1 MAADILKWRRV
12 VDLTALLPSE
22 DEVQATLV
30 DRIEKLPPFPLLASK
45 LLAPGTSGEIVAR
58 IVSTDPA
65 IAQRVLQI
73 VNSAPFGAST
83 HFSSI
88 TDAVD
93 RLGPEK
99 VRSVALNLI
108 LFDTLLNR
116 QASSN
121 FDRTTFWKHSLA
133 LAGIARALAEQ
144 LDYHDPEEAYTA
156 GLLHDIGKVVLDV
169 AGRIR
174 YGDFVQELK
183 NYDGPADEKERDILG
198 LSHDDIGAYYCHH
211 WNLPERLVLTIRF
224 HHQPFDH
231 LKLDPDTSLLIA
243 IVAFADFIVWSQGF
257 GSFDTLRQPIMNP
270 DVEKHLSFAN
280 IQLAGL
286 MDQMDRDIS
295 VAAEHYGFS
304 YPSTEEFRE
313 RLLRTN
319 ISLGQINTRYYYL
332 HGDLQQKVETLSQLQ
347 ESITR
352 PHRSLDPDEIISGT
366 LDAIHEDFGF
376 DRIIAFTIDSTT
388 RTLKPTAF
396 KDTTGLGVE
405 VMTLE
410 IHPDSSDGR
419 FIECLRKHVPVLIT
433 GRDQEE
439 AKVLSFLKTR
449 EIGIV
454 PFTSNNKII
463 GLLGV
468 DNATSGKAI
477 RLSDLSTVSIVANEL
492 GMALENA
499 RTFED
504 IKQRADFDGLTR
516 AYNRTAIDQLLAES
530 YDEAAKGNVD
540 LAVAMVDVDLFK
552 EFNDQ
557 YGHLAGDS
565 ILKLIAGTL
574 IKFSRPT
581 EIVGR
586 YGGEEFFC
594 ILRDTDLDGAVNYG
608 ERIRAKIQEL
618 GNLLHNRFP
627 DHELTISIG
636 VAEFQTHLRV
646 KEELIDM
653 ADQAMYAA
661 KAAGRNCVMIGWMDD
676 TRQMHVDKPNSTRR

>member
-1 MAADILKWRRV
+1 
-12 VDLTALLPSE
+12 VDLNAILPPEE
-22 DEVQATLV
+22 DVQATLM
-30 DRIEKLPPFPLLASK
+30 DRIENLPPFPLLASK
-45 LLAPGTSGEIVAR
+45 LLAPDTSGESVAR
-58 IVSTDPA
+58 IVGTDPA
-65 IAQRVLQI
+65 IAQRVLQF
-73 VNSAPFGAST
+73 VNSATFGVST
-83 HFSSI
+83 HFSSVD
-88 TDAVD
+88 DAVA
-93 RLGPEK
+93 RLGPDK

-108 LFDTLLNR
+108 LFDTLFNR

-133 LAGIARALAEQ
+133 VAGIARALAEQ
-144 LDYHDPEEAYTA
+144 LEYPDPEEAYTA
-156 GLLHDIGKVVLDV
+156 GLLHDIGKIVLDV

-183 NYDGPADEKERDILG
+183 NFDGPADEKERDILG
-198 LSHDDIGAYYCHH
+198 LSHDDIGAYYGHH
-211 WNLPERLVLTIRF
+211 WNLPERLILTIRF

-231 LKLDPDTSLLIA
+231 LKLDPETSLLIA

-257 GSFDTLRQPIMNP
+257 GSFDTLRHPVLNP
-270 DVEKHLSFAN
+270 DVERHLAVGKLHLSA
-280 IQLAGL
+280 L

-295 VAAEHYGFS
+295 EAADHYGFS

-313 RLLRTN
+313 QLLRTN

-332 HGDLQQKVETLSQLQ
+332 HEDLRQKVETLSQLR

-352 PHRSLDPDEIISGT
+352 PHRSLDPDDIISGT

-376 DRIIAFTIDSTT
+376 DRIIAFTIDSPK

-396 KDTTGLGVE
+396 KDTTGLGVDI
-405 VMTLE
+405 MALE

-419 FIECLRKHVPVLIT
+419 FIECLRKHVPVLIA
-433 GRDQEE
+433 GRDPQEVD
-439 AKVLSFLKTR
+439 VLSFLKTR
-449 EIGIV
+449 EIGMV

-463 GLLGV
+463 GLLSV
-468 DNATSGKAI
+468 DNATSGRAI
-477 RLSDLSTVSIVANEL
+477 RVSDLSTVSIVANEL
-492 GMALENA
+492 SMALENA

-516 AYNRTAIDQLLAES
+516 AYNRTAIDQMLADA
-530 YDEAAKGNVD
+530 YNEALKGKID

-552 EFNDQ
+552 AFNDQ

-594 ILRDTDLDGAVNYG
+594 ILRDTDLDGAVKYG
-608 ERIRAKIQEL
+608 ERICAKIEEL
-618 GNLLHNRFP
+618 GSLLHNRFP
-627 DHELTISIG
+627 DHKLTISIG
-636 VAEFQTHLRV
+636 VAAFQVHLRV

-661 KAAGRNCVMIGWMDD
+661 KAAGRNCVMIGWLDD
-676 TRQMHVDKPNSTRR
+676 SRQMHVDTPKPTKR